1 MLKERINIL
10 KSAEVISEQTA
21 NYVCTVIDELEE
33 MFAEKVSE
41 MEMFTTHLAMATQ
54 RTLDMAEVES
64 LDDAIWEEVK
74 ASEVFDVASEMLK
87 KITVNAPCTFPEGE
101 KRFLLMHLCNLNQ

>member
-21 NYVCTVIDELEE
+21 DYVCAVIDELQEQ
-33 MFAEKVSE
+33 FAEKVSE

-54 RTLDMAEVES
+54 RTLDAAEVES
-64 LDDAIWEEVK
+64 LDDVIWEEVK
-74 ASEVFDVASEMLK
+74 TSEVFDTANEMLE
-87 KITVNAPCTFPEGE
+87 KITVNAPCTFLEGE
-101 KRFLLMHLCNLNQ
+101 KRFLLIHISNLNQ

>member
-41 MEMFTTHLAMATQ
+41 MEMFTTQLILQWQHSARL
-54 RTLDMAEVES
+54 
-64 LDDAIWEEVK
+64 IWRK
-74 ASEVFDVASEMLK
+74 
-87 KITVNAPCTFPEGE
+87 
-101 KRFLLMHLCNLNQ
+101 